1 MTTEAQR
8 WRIAGRVQ
16 GVGFRPFVYR
26 LAHSFNLTG
35 WVRNNSGAVEIH
47 AEGAADRLKAFG
59 DALFERAPPAAL
71 TQLIDVKAASLESR
85 RAFLI
90 LASEVTHDLHASVP
104 LDLFTCEECVA
115 ELLDPKAR
123 RYRYPF
129 INCTQCG
136 PRYTIIRR
144 LPYDRC
150 NTMLDGFVLCPE
162 CLSEYSDPLDRR
174 FHAQPLACAVC
185 GPRLYWEDEAG
196 TILKEAALPAAV
208 EALRA
213 GKIIAVR
220 GVGGYHLICDAANE
234 RAVVALRERK
244 LRIAK
249 PFAVMVPQL
258 GEDGLAWANR
268 LAFISKLEGAALRD
282 AARPIVLMV
291 RRANA
296 NLCAAI
302 APGLREVGLMLP
314 YSPLHHLLLESF
326 GAPVVATSGNL
337 SGEPV
342 LTAPEEAQQRL
353 HHIADGFLHH
363 DRPIARPA
371 DDAVVRVLAKISRPS
386 RLGRGTAPREL
397 RLSQP
402 LKVPTLAVGAYFKGS
417 IALAWDGR
425 AIVSPHI
432 GNQSTPRGRL
442 IFAQVAADLQTLY
455 GVQARHVV
463 HDAHPNFPS
472 SRWAR
477 ESGLPTTSV
486 WHHHAHASA
495 VAGECLDTKPMLCFT
510 WDGVGF
516 GPDGTFWGGEAL
528 LGRPGAWRRVASF
541 RPFRLLGGDRVA
553 RQPWRSALAMCWDCG
568 ISWPEGERRAGALLR
583 QAFDAGLYSPQTTAV
598 GRLFDAAAALIGVC
612 STSSYEAEAPMRLEA
627 LCEEPVAPV
636 QLTLARDELGV
647 WRSDWAPLLEE
658 MLDDREPVAF
668 RAARFHASLAQALC
682 DQALAIRRDSGMNRV
697 GLGGGV
703 FQNRV
708 LTEQALSLLNDAG
721 FEVLIPVSLPTND
734 AAICF
739 GQIVEA
745 SALNATEV

>member
-1 MTTEAQR
+1 MIVARR

-26 LAHSFNLTG
+26 LAHSFDLTG

-47 AEGAADRLKAFG
+47 AEGAAERLKAFG
-59 DALFERAPPAAL
+59 DALLERPPPAAL
-71 TQLIDVKAASLESR
+71 TRLIDVKAASLESR
-85 RAFLI
+85 HAFSI
-90 LASEVTHDLHASVP
+90 LASEVTHDLHVSVP
-104 LDLFTCEECVA
+104 LDLFTCDECVA
-115 ELLDPKAR
+115 ELLDPSAR

-136 PRYTIIRR
+136 PRYTIIRQ

-150 NTMLDGFVLCPE
+150 NTTLDRFVLCPA
-162 CLSEYSDPLDRR
+162 CSSEYSDPLDRR
-174 FHAQPLACAVC
+174 FHAQPLGCAMC
-185 GPRLYWEDEAG
+185 GPRLYWQDQAG
-196 TILKEAALPAAV
+196 RVLKEAALRTAV

-220 GVGGYHLICDAANE
+220 GVGGYHLMCDAANE
-234 RAVVALRERK
+234 GAVVRLRVRK

-258 GEDGLAWANR
+258 GEDGLIWAKR
-268 LAFISKLEGAALRD
+268 LAFISQLQGAALRD
-282 AARPIVLMV
+282 PARPIVLV
-291 RRANA
+291 LRRATE

-342 LTAPEEAQQRL
+342 LTAPEEAQPRL
-353 HHIADGFLHH
+353 RHIADGFLHH

-371 DDAVVRVLAKISRPS
+371 DDAVVRIVADVSRPL

-402 LKVPTLAVGAYFKGS
+402 LKTPTLAVGAYFKGS
-417 IALAWDGR
+417 IALAWDTR
-425 AIVSPHI
+425 VVVSPHI

-442 IFAQVAADLQTLY
+442 IFEQVAADLQTLY
-455 GVQARHVV
+455 GVRAGHVV

-495 VAGECLDTKPMLCFT
+495 VAGEYPDAKPMLCFT
-510 WDGVGF
+510 WDGVGL
-516 GPDGTFWGGEAL
+516 GPDGTLWGGEAL
-528 LGRPGAWRRVASF
+528 LGRPGTWRRVASF
-541 RPFRLLGGDRVA
+541 RPFRLLGGDQAA
-553 RQPWRSALAMCWDCG
+553 RQPWRSALALCWDCG
-568 ISWPEGERRAGALLR
+568 MSWPEGERRAGALLR

-598 GRLFDAAAALIGVC
+598 GRLFDAAAALVGVC
-612 STSSYEAEAPMRLEA
+612 LMSSYEAEAPMRLEA

-636 QLTLARDELGV
+636 QLALARDECGV

-658 MLDDREPVAF
+658 MLDERRTAAF
-668 RAARFHASLAQALC
+668 RAARFHASLAHALR
-682 DQALAIRRDSGMNRV
+682 DQALAIRGDSGVNRV

-708 LTEQALSLLNDAG
+708 LAEQAQALLNDAG
-721 FEVLIPVSLPTND
+721 FEVLIPVSLPPND

-739 GQIVEA
+739 GQIIEA
-745 SALNATEV
+745 SAPHATQV